1 MLFRVLGPLEVEFGP
16 GEVVA
21 PSGAR
26 ARALLAALLLD
37 PGAVVPVHRLAEMV
51 WGEVQPESVENA
63 VHVAVARLRRAL
75 GPAGACVVTRPPG
88 YLMDLRGA
96 RVDADLFEQRCRAG
110 QARMDTDPGEAVRL
124 LEEALA
130 LWRGPAFGELAEEF
144 ARPAAV
150 RLEELRRGAAEYRAE
165 ALLRAGSVE
174 QALAAAGDLAAAHPL
189 AERPVSVLVRGLAAA
204 GRTADALEAYRRL
217 ADVLREELGLDP
229 SPELRELHAR
239 LLREELVAP
248 APVGVRLPRRPSP
261 LVGRDE
267 ELRAVAAALADA
279 PLVTLTGP
287 GGVGKTRL
295 ALELAH
301 AVVAEG
307 RCVWWVDLVP
317 VPPPRVAEAVAA
329 ATGVEIVP
337 GGDPVGALCA
347 TLARARGLLVL
358 DNAEHVLDPVAE
370 LAEQLLA
377 EAPHL
382 TVLVTSRERLALDQE
397 AVRALPP
404 LPVPVGADPMSPS
417 VRLFLARAGA
427 LPELAGG
434 DGHGGVALVAELCR
448 RLDGLP
454 LAIELGAARAA
465 ALGLPALAERLGD
478 RLDLLGGGRRTAD
491 RRHRTLRGVLEW
503 SHELLAPAEAVLFRR
518 LGVFPAGFAL
528 AQAEAVCAD
537 GRLPQSAV
545 PALLARLV
553 EQSLVQRGPDHRFAL
568 LETLRAYA
576 VEQLDAAGETRLRDR
591 HARDTAARLTAE
603 TPRLWTEN
611 EPVAVRALHTLTP
624 DLHAAWAHAAEH
636 DRDLALQMVADVYD
650 FAYFRQRLD
659 LLGWGLTAAAWQ
671 IEEPRHAPA
680 LATAAAALWSAG
692 RLAEAAETAERSIA
706 LAGGRDAPGAA
717 LALNVS
723 GDIAMFLGRTAD
735 AVERYR
741 RHGALADPVGRRVPR
756 LVTALSI
763 AHALINGRRRDEAAA
778 VLADVAPQAL
788 RTGNPTTLAW
798 AHYLNGELVNDT
810 DPERAAGEYR
820 AAVACGTP
828 ADSRLFV
835 TMARSSAAALAA
847 RTGDPNEAFTALEQV
862 LDEWLRLGNTAAAF
876 FLIQHVAVAL
886 SRAGADHD
894 VAIIAGAVHAHVHQM
909 PGFAVDAERLTAA
922 LAQVRARLG
931 DTATDTALAQ
941 GEALSLPATLTMAR
955 RALAAQRS
963 RPAPSEPTT

>member
-1 MLFRVLGPLEVEFGP
+1 VLFKVLGPLEVELGS
-16 GEVVA
+16 GDVVA
-21 PSGAR
+21 PGGAR

-51 WGEVQPESVENA
+51 WGEAQPESVENA
-63 VHVAVARLRRAL
+63 VHVAVGRLRRAL
-75 GPAGACVVTRPPG
+75 GPAGVRVVTRSPG
-88 YLMDLRGA
+88 YLVDLRGA
-96 RVDADLFEQRCRAG
+96 RLDADLFEQRCRAA
-110 QARMDTDPGEAVRL
+110 QARMDADPAEAARL
-124 LEEALA
+124 LDDALA
-130 LWRGPAFGELAEEF
+130 LWRGPAFGDLADGF

-217 ADVLREELGLDP
+217 AGVLREELGLDP
-229 SPELRELHAR
+229 PPELRELHAR
-239 LLREELVAP
+239 LLREELAPP
-248 APVGVRLPRRPSP
+248 APSGVRLPRRPSP

-267 ELRAVAAALADA
+267 ELRAVAAALGEA

-301 AVVAEG
+301 AAAAEG
-307 RCVWWVDLVP
+307 RWAWWVDLVP
-317 VPPPRVAEAVAA
+317 VRPPRVAEAVAA

-337 GGDPVGALCA
+337 GRDPVGALCA
-347 TLARARGLLVL
+347 ALAPARGLLVL

-370 LAEQLLA
+370 LAEQLLT
-377 EAPHL
+377 EAPEL

-404 LPVPVGADPMSPS
+404 LPVPVGADPTSPS

-427 LPELAGG
+427 SPEVAGG
-434 DGHGGVALVAELCR
+434 DGHGDVALVAELCR

-465 ALGLPALAERLGD
+465 ALGLSALAERLGD

-491 RRHRTLRGVLEW
+491 RRHRTLRAVLEW

-537 GRLPQSAV
+537 GDLPQPAV

-553 EQSLVQRGPDHRFAL
+553 EQSLVQRRPDNRFAL

-576 VEQLDAAGETRLRDR
+576 VERLEAAGETHLRDR

-603 TPRLWTEN
+603 SRRLWTEN
-611 EPVAVRALHTLTP
+611 EPMAVRALHALTP
-624 DLHAAWAHAAEH
+624 DLHASWAHIVER
-636 DRDLALQMVADVYD
+636 DRDLALQLVADVYD

-659 LLGWGLTAAAWQ
+659 LLGWGLTAVTWP

-680 LATAAAALWSAG
+680 LGTAAAALWSAG
-692 RLAEAAETAERSIA
+692 RLAEAADTAERSIA
-706 LAGGRDAPGAA
+706 LAGGRNAPEAA

-723 GDIAMFLGRTAD
+723 GDIAMFLGRTDD
-735 AVERYR
+735 AIERYR
-741 RHGALADPVGRRVPR
+741 RHGALADPTGRRVPE
-756 LVTALSI
+756 LVTALSV
-763 AHALINGRRRDEAAA
+763 AHALMNGRRRGEAAA
-778 VLADVAPQAL
+778 VLADVVPPAL
-788 RTGNPTTLAW
+788 RTANPTTLTW
-798 AHYLNGELVNDT
+798 AHYLTGELVNDS

-820 AAVACGTP
+820 AAVVCGTP

-847 RTGDPNEAFTALEQV
+847 RTGDLGEAFTALQQV
-862 LDEWLRLGNTAAAF
+862 LDEWLRLGNAAAAF
-876 FLIQHVAVAL
+876 FLVQHVAVAL
-886 SRAGADHD
+886 ARAGADRD
-894 VAIIAGAVHAHVHQM
+894 AAVIAGAVRAHAHQM
-909 PGFAVDAERLTAA
+909 PGFAVDADRLTAA
-922 LAQVRARLG
+922 LAHVRARLG
-931 DTATDTALAQ
+931 DTATDDALAQ
-941 GEALSLPATLTMAR
+941 GEALSLPATLTAAR
-955 RALAAQRS
+955 RALAAE
-963 RPAPSEPTT
+963 PA